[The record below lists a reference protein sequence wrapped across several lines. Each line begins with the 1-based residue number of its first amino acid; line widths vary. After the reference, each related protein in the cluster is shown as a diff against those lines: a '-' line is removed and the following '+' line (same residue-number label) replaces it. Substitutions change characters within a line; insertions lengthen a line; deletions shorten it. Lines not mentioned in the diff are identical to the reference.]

1 MSGLTRKKIAVLE
14 LIRTCSEGVTSAEVM
29 YSLGMSRS
37 TVFFILDSLLK
48 DNLIFRAHNETGR
61 NSRRIYFP
69 TAELAEKFSGK
80 KIPMSKR
87 ESFFD
92 SCRRHSKNYMI
103 TLLLRSTRQ
112 PPKEENQ

>member
-14 LIRTCSEGVTSAEVM
+14 LIRTCSKGVTSAEVM

-69 TAELAEKFSGK
+69 TAELAEEFSGK

-92 SCRRHSKNYMI
+92 SCRRNSKNYMI
-103 TLLLRSTRQ
+103 TLLLRSVRQ
-112 PPKEENQ
+112 PPTEENQ

>member
-14 LIRTCSEGVTSAEVM
+14 LIRNCSEGATSAEVM

-69 TAELAEKFSGK
+69 TAELAEIDSK

-103 TLLLRSTRQ
+103 TLLLRSVRQ

>member
-1 MSGLTRKKIAVLE
+1 MAGLTRKKNAVLE
-14 LIRTCSEGVTSAEVM
+14 LIRASTEGITSAEVM

-37 TVFFILDSLLK
+37 TVFFILDTLLK

-69 TAELAEKFSGK
+69 TAELAEEFSGK

-103 TLLLRSTRQ
+103 TLLLRSARQ

>member
-48 DNLIFRAHNETGR
+48 DNLIFRAHSQR
-61 NSRRIYFP
+61 
-69 TAELAEKFSGK
+69 TAVFHVLVQNMIAFSDIKKTSPSTIVIPPLANELAATHQDQIGGPSDA
-80 KIPMSKR
+80 I
-87 ESFFD
+87 
-92 SCRRHSKNYMI
+92 NA
-103 TLLLRSTRQ
+103 
-112 PPKEENQ
+112 

>member
-61 NSRRIYFP
+61 NSRISQRQSWRRSFP
-69 TAELAEKFSGK
+69 ETKSL
-80 KIPMSKR
+80 
-87 ESFFD
+87 
-92 SCRRHSKNYMI
+92 
-103 TLLLRSTRQ
+103 
-112 PPKEENQ
+112 